1 MNECLKAQRKKA
13 GLTQKQVAKQAGI
26 TERAYQRYEAMAETV
41 FPDVRIAKK
50 IAKALQ
56 LAVSDLSMYDF
67 RHSAITHALNAG
79 ENPFAV
85 AQMAGTSVAKIEQH
99 YYNGIRK

>member
-1 MNECLKAQRKKA
+1 MPLPMNEISWNVVTDFKRWNVRVKNVEQRINK
-13 GLTQKQVAKQAGI
+13 LL
-26 TERAYQRYEAMAETV
+26 
-41 FPDVRIAKK
+41 KK